1 MTPSKPKQRWLKDA
15 LRILLVAAIFGTTA
29 YVLSLPQ
36 VRTEFFDV
44 AHVRNLIQS
53 RGQTGLLLFIAVA
66 ALVIG
71 LGVPRLWVSALAGGL
86 FGASMGTV
94 VGQLASILGAII
106 TFYIARFIL
115 RSVLVRRMPPRMRVW
130 YDRINRR
137 GFFWLFYIRL
147 FPFANAT
154 VTNLIGGVSQVS
166 LGTFLIATFLG
177 YLPETIIFAIFGSS
191 AAKKDSVQFAIAFG
205 ALVVFLAIERT
216 WQYLRKRRGALAQE
230 EELAETQNLE
240 EV

>member
-94 VGQLASILGAII
+94 VGQLASTLGAII

-240 EV
+240 DV

>member
-1 MTPSKPKQRWLKDA
+1 
-15 LRILLVAAIFGTTA
+15 
-29 YVLSLPQ
+29 
-36 VRTEFFDV
+36 
-44 AHVRNLIQS
+44 VRNLIQS